1 MANRL
6 DYVKIQKR
14 MSGCTRLIERIKDK
28 NFKNQRWSE
37 VDIEMLKQLFES
49 DNMDDITAGL
59 DMILK
64 KKEPAVP
71 LRPKPKH

>member
-14 MSGCTRLIERIKDK
+14 MSGCTRLIERVKDK
-28 NFKNQRWSE
+28 KLNGQQWSA
-37 VDIEMLKQLFES
+37 VDVEMLKQLFETE
-49 DNMDDITAGL
+49 NVDDIVSGL

-64 KKEPAVP
+64 KKESVVP
-71 LRPKPKH
+71 LRPKRKK

>member
-14 MSGCTRLIERIKDK
+14 MHGCTKLIERVK
-28 NFKNQRWSE
+28 NKKFKNQQWSE

-49 DNMDDITAGL
+49 DDMDEISSGL
-59 DMILK
+59 EMILRK
-64 KKEPAVP
+64 KDSVVA
-71 LRPKPKH
+71 LRPKR